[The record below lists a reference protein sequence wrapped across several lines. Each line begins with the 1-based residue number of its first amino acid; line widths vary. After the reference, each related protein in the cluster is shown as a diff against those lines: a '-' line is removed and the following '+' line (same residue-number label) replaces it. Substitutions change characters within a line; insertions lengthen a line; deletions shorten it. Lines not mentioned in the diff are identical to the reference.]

1 MNDEVVGQAAGRGSF
16 LLGDCATDISP
27 PRKARRSL
35 DLSQVRGIREK
46 HFPHPCAREAGEDR
60 ESLLSEFG
68 SCRGGGGGAGGERQR
83 WTEIET
89 Q

>member
-35 DLSQVRGIREK
+35 DLSQVRGIREN

-68 SCRGGGGGAGGERQR
+68 SCRGGGGVQGGRDRDGQR
-83 WTEIET
+83 
-89 Q
+89 